1 MWWKILIPIAVVI
14 LLVWKLYGYRRNVIG
29 KKIQKLKLDPKEE
42 RELWILA
49 CKCWDRA
56 VEEGIKLPTHDAIVC
71 RLNDD
76 PYTWI
81 ILKLGI
87 HDREIF
93 RTRMSLE
100 DVSNARLEAAKE
112 NKEEET

>member
-1 MWWKILIPIAVVI
+1 MWWKILILIAVI
-14 LLVWKLYGYRRNVIG
+14 LLAWELYGYRRNVIG
-29 KKIQKLKLDPKEE
+29 KKIQKLELDPKEE

-56 VEEGIKLPTHDAIVC
+56 VEEGIKLPTRDVIIC
-71 RLNDD
+71 RLTDD
-76 PYTWI
+76 PYTWV

>member
-1 MWWKILIPIAVVI
+1 MWKFLIIVAII
-14 LLVWKLYGYRRNVIG
+14 LLIWKLHSYRRNLIRSKVQ
-29 KKIQKLKLDPKEE
+29 KIKLDPKEE
-42 RELWILA
+42 KELWILA
-49 CKCWDRA
+49 KKCWDRA
-56 VEEGIKLPTHDAIVC
+56 VEEGIKLPKHDAIVC
-71 RLNDD
+71 RLDDD
-76 PYTWI
+76 PYTWV

-100 DVSNARLEAAKE
+100 DVSNAKLEAAKE

>member
-1 MWWKILIPIAVVI
+1 MWWKILIPIVVVI
-14 LLVWKLYGYRRNVIG
+14 LLVWELYGYRRNVIG
-29 KKIQKLKLDPKEE
+29 KKIQKLELDSKEE

-76 PYTWI
+76 PYTWVS
-81 ILKLGI
+81 LKLGI

-93 RTRMSLE
+93 RTRMSIE
-100 DVSNARLEAAKE
+100 DVSNARIEAE
-112 NKEEET
+112 EIKEED

>member
-1 MWWKILIPIAVVI
+1 MWWKILIPIVVVI
-14 LLVWKLYGYRRNVIG
+14 LLVWELYGYRRNVIG
-29 KKIQKLKLDPKEE
+29 KKIQKLELDPKEE

-71 RLNDD
+71 RLDDD
-76 PYTWI
+76 PYTWV

-100 DVSNARLEAAKE
+100 DVSSARIEAE
-112 NKEEET
+112 EIKEED

>member
-1 MWWKILIPIAVVI
+1 MFWKILIPIAVI
-14 LLVWKLYGYRRNVIG
+14 LLVWELLGYRRNVIG
-29 KKIQKLKLDPKEE
+29 KKIQKIKLDPKEE

-49 CKCWDRA
+49 QKCWDRA

-76 PYTWI
+76 PYTWV
-81 ILKLGI
+81 ILKLGL

-100 DVSNARLEAAKE
+100 DVSNARLKAAE